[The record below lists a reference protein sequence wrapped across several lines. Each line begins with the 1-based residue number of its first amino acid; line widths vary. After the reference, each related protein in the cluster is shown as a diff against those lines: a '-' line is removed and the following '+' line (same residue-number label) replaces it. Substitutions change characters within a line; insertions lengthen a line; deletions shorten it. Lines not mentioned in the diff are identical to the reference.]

1 MKLLTIII
9 YSGNRLYISGLLEDI
24 SKINQ
29 KHLNV
34 RIIDWTESKTIL
46 KEKKKIYLKFQ
57 KKIKNYKVYFQKG
70 SPKDKDK
77 ERKNFIN
84 KFKSKYILIIGDDDR
99 ICLKNFHKVFK
110 FLKFDYSGITLSFNN
125 FKKDEDLNKY
135 NLKKKIISIEDFN
148 ILRDINRIGFQSCQ
162 LIKTKFINKIFNEEK
177 KNFSLTNFP
186 MNFIIFRIIKEFGNW
201 KILNLKCIFNRL
213 NLDFYL
219 HHEQYLDRL
228 KSEYMGYFIPV
239 KENFKNLGEYELNK
253 IYKVIFFKN
262 IISWLFLAIKHCGK
276 KKTYNKI
283 KNSRKIINEPLI
295 VKLVLIIIY
304 VCPIFLLEIL
314 RLFRKIFKI
323 IINPN

>member
-34 RIIDWTESKTIL
+34 RIIDWAESETVL
-46 KEKKKIYLKFQ
+46 KEKKKIYLKFK
-57 KKIKNYKVYFQKG
+57 KKIKNYKVYIQKG

-110 FLKFDYSGITLSFNN
+110 FLKLDYSGITLLFNN

-148 ILRDINRIGFQSCQ
+148 ILRDINRMGFQSCQ
-162 LIKTKFINKIFNEEK
+162 LIKTDLINKIFNEEK

-201 KILNLKCIFNRL
+201 KILNLKCIFNRQ

-219 HHEQYLDRL
+219 KHEQYLDRL
-228 KSEYMGYFIPV
+228 KSEYIGYFIPI
-239 KENFKNLGEYELNK
+239 KKNFKNLREYELNK

-262 IISWLFLAIKHCGK
+262 IISWLFLAIKYCGK

-283 KNSRKIINEPLI
+283 KNSRKIINEPPI

-323 IINPN
+323 IINPK